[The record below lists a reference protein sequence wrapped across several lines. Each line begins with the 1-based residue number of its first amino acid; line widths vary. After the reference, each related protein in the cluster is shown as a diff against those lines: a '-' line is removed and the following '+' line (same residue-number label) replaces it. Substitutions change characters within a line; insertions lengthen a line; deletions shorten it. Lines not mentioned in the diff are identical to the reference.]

1 MSSFDLSTLSTLA
14 RQDLLQHVIAPRP
27 ICFASTIS
35 KEGEVN
41 LSPFSYFNIFSAHP
55 PIVVFSPARRVRD
68 NTTKHTLENVYEV
81 PEVVINIADAS
92 MVQQVSLASHEY
104 PRGTNEFIKAGL
116 EMAPSEKVRPPRVKQ
131 CKASME
137 CRVQEIKPLG
147 KQAGA
152 GNLVICEVLVL
163 HVDDRV
169 LDSNGKIDP
178 FQLNYIA
185 RMGGDWYC
193 RVGEENM
200 FIVPKPGRETGIGID
215 QLPNH
220 IRTSPYLT
228 PNDLALLAT
237 VPSIPTKTTEIEKN
251 NDIANKHEYA
261 HQLLQKGEVLQ
272 AWAALLDL

>member
-1 MSSFDLSTLSTLA
+1 MPSFDLSTLSTVT
-14 RQDLLQHVIAPRP
+14 RQDLLQHIIAPRP

-41 LSPFSYFNIFSAHP
+41 LSPFSYFNIFSSHP

-116 EMAPSEKVRPPRVKQ
+116 EMAPSEKVRPPRVKK

-147 KQAGA
+147 QQAGA

-163 HVDDRV
+163 HVDDRI
-169 LDSNGKIDP
+169 LDNNGKIDP
-178 FQLNYIA
+178 LRFDYIA

-193 RVGEENM
+193 KVGEENM

-215 QLPNH
+215 QLPVH

-237 VPSIPTKTTEIEKN
+237 VSSIPAKAPAAEKN
-251 NDIANKHEYA
+251 GDFANQHEYA
-261 HQLLQKGEVLQ
+261 HQLLLKGAIEQ
-272 AWAALLDL
+272 AWAALMG

>member
-1 MSSFDLSTLSTLA
+1 MPSFDLSTLSTVS
-14 RQDLLQHVIAPRP
+14 RQDLLQHIIAPRP

-35 KEGEVN
+35 KEGAVN
-41 LSPFSYFNIFSAHP
+41 LSPFSYFNIFSSHP

-68 NTTKHTLENVYEV
+68 NTNKHTLENVYEV

-104 PRGTNEFIKAGL
+104 PRGTNEFVKAGL

-147 KQAGA
+147 NQAGA
-152 GNLVICEVLVL
+152 GNLVICEVLQL
-163 HVDDRV
+163 HIHDSI

-178 FQLNYIA
+178 LRFDYIA

-193 RVGEENM
+193 KVGEENM

-215 QLPNH
+215 QLPEQ
-220 IRTSPYLT
+220 IRTSPFLT

-237 VPSIPTKTTEIEKN
+237 VPSIPAPTATN
-251 NDIANKHEYA
+251 NTPSDLANMHEYA
-261 HQLLQKGEVLQ
+261 HQLLQKGEVLK
-272 AWAALLDL
+272 AWAALLDF

>member
-35 KEGEVN
+35 KDGEVN

-237 VPSIPTKTTEIEKN
+237 VSSIPTKTTEIEKN

>member
-1 MSSFDLSTLSTLA
+1 MPSFELSTLSTVT
-14 RQDLLQHVIAPRP
+14 RQDLLQHLIAPRP

-35 KEGEVN
+35 KEGAVN
-41 LSPFSYFNIFSAHP
+41 LSPFSYFNIFSSHP

-81 PEVVINIADAS
+81 PEAVINIADAS

-104 PRGTNEFIKAGL
+104 PRDTNEFVKAGL
-116 EMAPSEKVRPPRVKQ
+116 TMVASEKIRPPRVQQ

-163 HVDDRV
+163 HVDDG
-169 LDSNGKIDP
+169 LFDNNGKLDP
-178 FQLNYIA
+178 LRFEYIA

-193 RVGEENM
+193 SVGEANM

-215 QLPNH
+215 QLPEH

-237 VPSIPTKTTEIEKN
+237 VPHIPESKIVPQ
-251 NDIANKHEYA
+251 NDVSMANRHEYA
-261 HQLLQKGEVLQ
+261 HQLLQKGELPQ
-272 AWAALLDL
+272 AWMALLDF